1 MKNNIININ
10 GNPFLQR
17 SAEDELDFLEEIY
30 YKPVYYDE
38 LIDNAIN
45 GASRMLVGQ
54 RGLGKSATIHFLFKE
69 LKQNRTLPLSFFHR
83 PIGFVG
89 EVTKKKPISC
99 FFSKIFVSFLYKNI
113 IH

>member
-1 MKNNIININ
+1 MKSNILNIN

-17 SAEDELDFLEEIY
+17 SAEDELEFLEEIY

-54 RGLGKSATIHFLFKE
+54 RGLG
-69 LKQNRTLPLSFFHR
+69 NPPRY
-83 PIGFVG
+83 
-89 EVTKKKPISC
+89 
-99 FFSKIFVSFLYKNI
+99 IFYSRN
-113 IH
+113 